1 MKLTDRNKSL
11 TNLHKAADY
20 LSRTLRENLKMFTVD
35 ATSNEVVFISEK
47 QNVISCSYTQ
57 DSGKLV
63 LSEMKVESVEDYTS
77 GAKVDEKVTQG
88 ISEFVK
94 TLREDAYDQSDISFT
109 DVLGLFEQRSKTE
122 SLRYKVGK
130 HLESFGSKTT
140 VLETTQ
146 FTKLKEVKPLLI
158 QFIKE
163 NKETL
168 LKNEDIY
175 SSLRIGSALAKA
187 FALPKKSYEDL
198 QEGSF
203 FAIDLNEKSLYE
215 MVCQQELVRQELLS
229 AKEDFSN
236 IWVSNQKIQ
245 ELASCIYAK
254 DDVVRERLA
263 EVIED
268 VPYFAFSTKSSI
280 LETLTSV
287 YEVNATDVI
296 SKKDIKEFSKK
307 LYDWKKPVKADL
319 VKVLSESYGIN
330 VNTLKFVPSFS
341 NLAKAQSVML
351 EVLNLECEEG
361 ILSDVLSEFKKFLS
375 RKGGVEILDVNDFI
389 LECFKEADVKP
400 LQENLLMQYVD
411 IPRLGKDLSALRT
424 LLVPDAGAGMGEMGA
439 EGEMM
444 DEPVDGEE
452 MPPEEVEGEAPEA
465 GFEPEGGEV
474 PQEGEEQE
482 EGMPMNGEEEGMPPN
497 GEEGMPPNGEEGM
510 PGPNGEKEEF
520 PVGDDSTDQV
530 QSQPGASN
538 PAQAEGDS
546 LVSDLEKLIQGLGLG
561 GNGRDEEEE
570 EDEQYGA

>member
-20 LSRTLRENLKMFTVD
+20 LSRTLRENLKIFTVD
-35 ATSNEVVFISEK
+35 ATSEEVVFISEK
-47 QNVISCSYTQ
+47 RNVISCSYAQ
-57 DSGKLV
+57 EEGKLI
-63 LSEMKVESVEDYTS
+63 LSDIMSESIEDYTS
-77 GAKVDEKVTQG
+77 GEKIDEKVKLG
-88 ISEFVK
+88 ITEFVK
-94 TLREDAYDQSDISFT
+94 TLREDAYDQSDISFNG
-109 DVLGLFEQRSKTE
+109 VLDLFEQRSKSE

-130 HLESFGSKTT
+130 HLDSFGSKTT
-140 VLETTQ
+140 VLETSQ
-146 FTKLKEVKPLLI
+146 FVKLKEVKPLLV
-158 QFIKE
+158 QYIKE
-163 NKETL
+163 NKDTL
-168 LKNEDIY
+168 LKNADIH
-175 SSLRIGSALAKA
+175 SSLRIGSALNKA

-198 QEGSF
+198 QEGNF

-254 DDVVRERLA
+254 EDDIRTRLA

-268 VPYFAFSTKSSI
+268 IPYFAFSTKTNI

-307 LYDWKKPVKADL
+307 LYDWKKPVKAEL
-319 VKVLSESYGIN
+319 VKVLNESYGIN

-341 NLAKAQSVML
+341 NLAKTQSVML

-361 ILSDVLSEFKKFLS
+361 ILSDVLNEFKKFIA

-389 LECFKEADVKP
+389 LECFTEAEVEP

-411 IPRLGKDLSALRT
+411 IPRLGKDLNALKT
-424 LLVPDAGAGMGEMGA
+424 LLVPDAAPEVGEMGA
-439 EGEMM
+439 EGEMEE
-444 DEPVDGEE
+444 EPVEGEE
-452 MPPEEVEGEAPEA
+452 MPPEGMEGEEIEGEAPEA
-465 GFEPEGGEV
+465 GFEPEGQGEEM
-474 PQEGEEQE
+474 PMDGEEEMAPDGMEGEE
-482 EGMPMNGEEEGMPPN
+482 M
-497 GEEGMPPNGEEGM
+497 
-510 PGPNGEKEEF
+510 
-520 PVGDDSTDQV
+520 PVGDDSTGEILVDP
-530 QSQPGASN
+530 SMN

-561 GNGRDEEEE
+561 GGMGEEEEEE
-570 EDEQYGA
+570 EDELDGEQYGR